1 MSTPLRCLFI
11 LWYGLSLT
19 AFVPSMAWGE
29 EPQTYPLEEVV
40 VSSTRLPAGGQAKI
54 YDIPAKVTVITA
66 DQIRN
71 TGAQTIQEAIQ
82 YETGV
87 IMFDGNGNPFQST
100 VDLRGFNG
108 QPFPSTAVFVDGV
121 RMNEPDT
128 NAMNFDLVPLES
140 IDRIEIIPG
149 SSSIY
154 GKYALGGVINII
166 TKRGGDRRQATAD
179 LMVGSFHRERYG
191 INSSGPLGKFDYAT
205 SFTRETENG
214 YRDESDTRISRYFGK
229 LGFRPVDGTDLA
241 VSYNY
246 TKDRLLVAGTLP
258 PTFLAMNRQLNVTPG
273 AFTDNEHNLVSFNGR
288 QQLPFGLSLT
298 VNGFYRHLSQE
309 NLAVFYPGSFG
320 FKNDILSKTESKGGT
335 AQVSHESGGDKLAN
349 TFVLGGEITRTELA
363 TRSSPFVDQKSVGED
378 IFGFFAQDTVEIA
391 RTIILIAGI
400 RYDHD
405 KFSIHDDLNPTN
417 PQTNGTPTFTKATP
431 RAGIVY
437 KLAPKSSLYFNY
449 AEGFRPPNRFEL
461 IAQPPFASS
470 LDLRPVRT
478 RSYEV
483 GGKTALWDWGEASL
497 ALFQTDVRDEI
508 FFVCTTCVFPD
519 GQNKNVDKTRRRGLE
534 SSLRGTVA
542 DKWTVS
548 VNYTYTEAHFQ
559 SEFVEGVGKVVQS
572 GDSLPLVPKHRL
584 GTMIQFRPTPEWTFA
599 LTGLYVSTQVY
610 LNDDPNAF
618 PRLPGYFV
626 LNGRIAY
633 DRVVPG
639 GKLSMFLQGNNL
651 LNTEYSTFGSIAN
664 DFVNTGIN
672 EPFVS
677 PAPTFAVYF
686 GVSYRFEGL

>member
-1 MSTPLRCLFI
+1 MASPLRVLFI
-11 LWYGLSLT
+11 LWCGLTLIP
-19 AFVPSMAWGE
+19 FVSSMAWGE
-29 EPQTYPLEEVV
+29 DSQSYPLEEVV
-40 VSSTRLPAGGQAKI
+40 VSSTRLPAGGQANI

-66 DQIRN
+66 EQIRK
-71 TGAQTIQEAIQ
+71 TGAQTVQEAIQ

-121 RMNEPDT
+121 RVNEPDT
-128 NAMNFDLVPLES
+128 NVMNFDLIPLES
-140 IDRIEIIPG
+140 IERIEIIPG
-149 SSSIY
+149 ASSIY

-166 TKRGGDRRQATAD
+166 TKRGGDRRQATAET
-179 LMVGSFHRERYG
+179 VFGSFHRERYML
-191 INSSGPLGKFDYAT
+191 NSSGPVGKFDYAT
-205 SFTRETENG
+205 SFSRETENG

-229 LGFRPVDGTDLA
+229 LGFRPAEGTDLTVA
-241 VSYNY
+241 YNY

-258 PTFLAMNRQLNVTPG
+258 PTFLAVNRQLNVTPG
-273 AFTDNEHNLVSFNGR
+273 AFTDNENNLVSVNGR

-309 NLAVFYPGSFG
+309 NLTVFYPGFFG
-320 FKNDILSKTESKGGT
+320 FNNDILSKTESKGGT
-335 AQVSHESGGDKLAN
+335 AQVSHEIGGDKLAN
-349 TFVLGGEITRTELA
+349 TFVLGGELTRTDLA
-363 TRSSPFVDQKSVGED
+363 TRSSPFVDRKSVGED

-391 RTIILIAGI
+391 RTVVLIAGV

-405 KFSIHDDLNPTN
+405 KFSIHDDLNPTS
-417 PQTNGTPTFTKATP
+417 PQTNGTPTFTRTTP

-449 AEGFRPPNRFEL
+449 ADGFRPPNRFEL

-534 SSLRGTVA
+534 SSVRGTVA
-542 DKWTVS
+542 EKWTIS

-559 SEFVEGVGKVVQS
+559 SEFVEGVGKVIKI

-584 GTMIQFRPTPEWTFA
+584 GTTIQFRPVPEWTFA

-610 LNDDPNAF
+610 LNDEPNAF
-618 PRLPGYFV
+618 PRLPGYFA

-633 DRVVPG
+633 ERVVPG
-639 GKLSMFLQGNNL
+639 GKLNMFLQGNNL

-664 DFVNTGIN
+664 DFVNTGRN

-686 GVSYRFEGL
+686 GVSYRFEGW

>member
-1 MSTPLRCLFI
+1 MASPLRVLFI
-11 LWYGLSLT
+11 LWCGLTLT
-19 AFVPSMAWGE
+19 SFVSSMAWGE
-29 EPQTYPLEEVV
+29 NPQPIPMEEVV
-40 VSSTRLPAGGQAKI
+40 VSSTRLPAGGQAKS

-66 DQIRN
+66 DQIRK
-71 TGAQTIQEAIQ
+71 TGAQTVQEAIQ

-87 IMFDGNGNPFQST
+87 ILFDGNGNPFQST

-121 RMNEPDT
+121 RVNEPDT
-128 NAMNFDLVPLES
+128 NVMNFDLIPLES
-140 IDRIEIIPG
+140 IERIEIIPG
-149 SSSIY
+149 ASSIY

-166 TKRGGDRRQATAD
+166 TKRGGDRRQATAET
-179 LMVGSFHRERYG
+179 VFGSFHRERYTLH
-191 INSSGPLGKFDYAT
+191 SSGPLGKFDYAT
-205 SFTRETENG
+205 SFSRETENG

-229 LGFRPVDGTDLA
+229 LGFRPVDGTDLTVA
-241 VSYNY
+241 YNY

-258 PTFLAMNRQLNVTPG
+258 PTFLAMNRHLNVTPG
-273 AFTDNEHNLVSFNGR
+273 AFTDNENNLVSVNGR
-288 QQLPFGLSLT
+288 QQLPSGLSLT

-309 NLAVFYPGSFG
+309 NLAIFYPGFFG
-320 FKNDILSKTESKGGT
+320 FNNDILSKTESKGGT
-335 AQVSHESGGDKLAN
+335 AQVSHEIGGDKLAN
-349 TFVLGGEITRTELA
+349 TFVLGGEIARTDLA
-363 TRSSPFVDQKSVGED
+363 TRSSPFVDRKSVGED

-391 RTIILIAGI
+391 RTVILIAGV

-405 KFSIHDDLNPTN
+405 KFSIHDDLNPTS
-417 PQTNGTPTFTKATP
+417 PQTNGTPTFTRATP

-542 DKWTVS
+542 DQWTVS

-559 SEFVEGVGKVVQS
+559 SEFVEGVGKVVKI
-572 GDSLPLVPKHRL
+572 GASLPLVPKHRL
-584 GTMIQFRPTPEWTFA
+584 GTTIQFRPTPEWAFS

-610 LNDDPNAF
+610 LNDEPNAF

-633 DRVVPG
+633 ERVVPG
-639 GKLSMFLQGNNL
+639 GKLNMFLQGSNL

-664 DFVNTGIN
+664 DFVNTGRN

-686 GVSYRFEGL
+686 GVSYRFEGW